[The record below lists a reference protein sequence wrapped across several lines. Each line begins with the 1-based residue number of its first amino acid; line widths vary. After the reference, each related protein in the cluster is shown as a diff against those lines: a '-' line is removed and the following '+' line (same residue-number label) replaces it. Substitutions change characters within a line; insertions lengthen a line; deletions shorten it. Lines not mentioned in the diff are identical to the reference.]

1 MLARARPVA
10 IYIYI
15 PTFYFFGHMGGES
28 MLLEREGAEG
38 RISADTALSMWFSF
52 FALNTHN
59 TTV

>member
-28 MLLEREGAEG
+28 MLLGREGAEG
-38 RISADTALSMWFSF
+38 RISADTALSMW
-52 FALNTHN
+52 LNFLH
-59 TTV
+59 